1 MNLPLGWVEVFEFR
15 SVGAVVRRNRIA
27 KKPHI
32 AQPST
37 IELAGRYS
45 YYMSMIS
52 LILGIVCA
60 LIALSFLSL
69 LKTYQHIPAREVKR
83 MARAGD
89 ATASVLYKPISYG
102 ASLPVVLWV
111 IVSLAFGL
119 SLVLL
124 GQTLPFWLALLAA
137 LLLVWGGFVWI
148 PSGDLT
154 GSGVWFARNLAGPL
168 TWLLDRLNPL
178 LSRAVAFVR
187 EHRHVSFHTGM
198 YEKSDLVELLEAQKH
213 QPDNRIPAG
222 EIDLLAHALSFGDKL
237 VSDVLIPKRV
247 VQMVSADETVGPILM
262 EELHKSGHSRFP
274 VYDGKKDNI
283 VGVLYLRDL
292 IMNKHHG
299 AVRSV
304 MKPQLTF
311 VHEDFTL
318 YQTLQAFIK
327 TKQHLFLVVD
337 NFEEFV
343 GIITIED
350 VLEQIVGKVIMDEF
364 DSYEDLLAVA
374 QKAAAREHA
383 QHEKA
388 DTEPSEVVE

>member
-1 MNLPLGWVEVFEFR
+1 MN
-15 SVGAVVRRNRIA
+15 
-27 KKPHI
+27 
-32 AQPST
+32 
-37 IELAGRYS
+37 
-45 YYMSMIS
+45 MIS

-60 LIALSFLSL
+60 LVALSFLSL

-83 MARAGD
+83 LARSGD

-102 ASLPVVLWV
+102 GSLPVVLWV
-111 IVSLAFGL
+111 VVGVAFGL

-124 GQTLPFWLALLAA
+124 GQTLPFWIALMAA

-148 PSGDLT
+148 PTGDLT
-154 GSGVWFARNLAGPL
+154 GLGVWLARTMAGPL

-178 LSRAVAFVR
+178 LARVVQFVR
-187 EHRHVSFHTGM
+187 KHRPVTIHTGL
-198 YEKSDLVELLEAQKH
+198 YEKSDLVELLQAQKH
-213 QPDNRIPAG
+213 QADNRIAAG
-222 EIDLLAHALSFGDKL
+222 EIELLTHALSFGDKL
-237 VSDVLIPKRV
+237 VSDILIPKRV
-247 VQMVSADETVGPILM
+247 VQSVSADETVGPILM

-292 IMNKHHG
+292 IMNKHTG

-304 MKPQLTF
+304 MKPRLTF

-318 YQTLQAFIK
+318 YQTLQAFIR
-327 TKQHLFLVVD
+327 TKQHLFLVVN

-364 DSYEDLLAVA
+364 DSYEDLRAVA
-374 QKAAAREHA
+374 QKAAARDHA
-383 QHEKA
+383 AHEKA